1 MKEDNDQGVQF
12 LDVVVTI
19 FNGEDCSNVD
29 KIMDIQ
35 VENQV
40 KIISK
45 AEQKSEITPA
55 DIFITFAN
63 VLPNGY
69 SCTEDVE
76 QGVKYSVK

>member
-1 MKEDNDQGVQF
+1 MKEDKDQGVQF
-12 LDVVVTI
+12 LDVVVTL
-19 FNGEDCSNVD
+19 FNGEDCGNVD

-45 AEQKSEITPA
+45 AGQKSEITPTN
-55 DIFITFAN
+55 IFITFAN
-63 VLPNGY
+63 MLPSGY
-69 SCTEDVE
+69 TCTEEIE